1 MESKNAVMPGNL
13 FEDIGLNY
21 IGPIDGHNI
30 PLLVKT
36 LKRMLEKNE
45 PYILHV
51 ITKKGTVL
59 SLQKNERIK
68 YHAISKIEKILK
80 AKPKHSRYFWRLALL

>member
-1 MESKNAVMPGNL
+1 MHYKRLPYALHLSRNIKDGIKNAVMPGNL

-30 PLLVKT
+30 PLLVKN

-45 PYILHV
+45 PYIMHHDNQ
-51 ITKKGTVL
+51 KG
-59 SLQKNERIK
+59 R
-68 YHAISKIEKILK
+68 
-80 AKPKHSRYFWRLALL
+80 RF